1 MNTLQSLFIN
11 GSTIIAYLCV
21 FSFLL
26 LAFFAINTILWLAI
40 KTAFSEIKLTI
51 INNKHRKEK

>member
-40 KTAFSEIKLTI
+40 RTAFSEIKLTI
-51 INNKHRKEK
+51 INKHRKDN

>member
-11 GSTIIAYLCV
+11 SSIIIAYLCI

-40 KTAFSEIKLTI
+40 KTAYSEIKLTV
-51 INNKHRKEK
+51 INNKHRKEY

>member
-21 FSFLL
+21 FSFFLL
-26 LAFFAINTILWLAI
+26 TFFAINTILWLAI
-40 KTAFSEIKLTI
+40 KTVFSE
-51 INNKHRKEK
+51 NKHRKDK

>member
-1 MNTLQSLFIN
+1 MNTVQSLFIN

-26 LAFFAINTILWLAI
+26 LAFFAI
-40 KTAFSEIKLTI
+40 KLTL
-51 INNKHRKEK
+51 INNKHIKDN

>member
-40 KTAFSEIKLTI
+40 TTAFSEIKLTI
-51 INNKHRKEK
+51 INKHRKDN